1 MQCAS
6 VCAENKQNYP
16 NEWQVGKV
24 VSKNFIGFGTFSG
37 TVKFYAP
44 KTDNYKIVYSDGDDE
59 VLSYEAMKSIIAS
72 RQR

>member
-1 MQCAS
+1 MQCES

-16 NEWQVGKV
+16 NEWQVGKA
-24 VSKNFIGFGTFSG
+24 VSKNFHGFGTFSG

-59 VLSYEAMKSIIAS
+59 VLTYEDMKSIIAS